1 VADDM
6 NRERED
12 QASGATRRPG
22 RSAGPAAVKGSL
34 LGAGVLLML
43 ALLVIVNYMG
53 WKYHARFDW
62 TKTKIYSLS
71 ETSQNVLSH
80 LDKDVQVTVF
90 ITPGSRLYEPTK
102 ELLSRYEA
110 ASGHV
115 KVRWIDPE
123 RNPVEAKR
131 LVDQYKV
138 SSAGVVFEAGKE
150 RRVVSAND
158 LAELD
163 FSGAQQLGQQPEIK
177 AFKGEEQFTAAL
189 VDLTQGKKPKVLFT
203 SGHGELSLDDTS
215 TSGLQGVRQ
224 LLNPDNTDLQEWGS
238 LGAKSVPA
246 GTDLVVI
253 AGPKAAFTQGELT
266 VLGKYLAGGGRLLVL
281 LDPVFQPGGVQ
292 AGFADLGLGKWLAD
306 YGVKVGDDIV
316 VDPSTTPA
324 GFSAETF
331 FATRYTDHPTT
342 KGLADAGI
350 PVLVRESRSVGAGT
364 APKGTKVTELMKTS
378 TKGWAVT
385 HFEGQTVDG
394 PTDGDLRGPV
404 SLAVAVEAETPPPA
418 PENGEAAAESAQAD
432 DPPPAASS
440 ETAQSGSTPSGD
452 EATKPSSKDPAKG
465 QAEAQAKAES
475 KPQAMRMVVVG
486 DSDLISTA
494 LLRVGPGNRTLA
506 NNLFNWLI
514 ERETLL
520 GIPPKKPEQV
530 RLSMTPA
537 QLRWSMAFVVLIL
550 PGLAVLLG
558 LWVWSRRRRA
568 L

>member
-1 VADDM
+1 MADEQKPT
-6 NRERED
+6 REE
-12 QASGATRRPG
+12 QPAPAVPG
-22 RSAGPAAVKGSL
+22 RSAGQAAVKGSL
-34 LGAGVLLML
+34 LGAGVLLIA

-53 WKYHARFDW
+53 WKYHAQFDW
-62 TKTKIYSLS
+62 TKTKVHSLS
-71 ETSQNVLSH
+71 QTTENVLSH

-90 ITPGSRLYEPTK
+90 ITPSLPVFEPTK
-102 ELLSRYEA
+102 ELLSRYQA
-110 ASGHV
+110 ASSHI
-115 KVRWIDPE
+115 KVRWIDPQ
-123 RNPVEAKR
+123 RNPLEAQR
-131 LVDQYKV
+131 LVDQYKI

-150 RRVVSAND
+150 RRVVPSSD
-158 LAELD
+158 LADMD
-163 FSGAQQLGQQPEIK
+163 FSTARQLGEQPKLK
-177 AFKGEEQFTAAL
+177 AFKGEEQFTSAL

-215 TSGLQGVRQ
+215 TSGLSGVRQ

-281 LDPVFQPGGVQ
+281 LDPAFQPGGVQ

-350 PVLVRESRSVGAGT
+350 PVLVRESRSVGSGT

-385 HFEGQTVDG
+385 HFENQPVSG

-404 SLAVAVEAETPPPA
+404 SLAVAVEAKTPPPA
-418 PENGEAAAESAQAD
+418 PEAPETGEAAAESAQAAD
-432 DPPPAASS
+432 DPPAAKPASKDQGN
-440 ETAQSGSTPSGD
+440 AQ
-452 EATKPSSKDPAKG
+452 SKDPSKT
-465 QAEAQAKAES
+465 EPPSNAKAEAE
-475 KPQAMRMVVVG
+475 PQPMRMVVVG
-486 DSDLISTA
+486 DSDFLSTA
-494 LLRVGPGNRTLA
+494 LLRVGPGNRTLT
-506 NNLFNWLI
+506 NNVFNWLI
-514 ERETLL
+514 QRETLL

-537 QLRWSMAFVVLIL
+537 QLRWAMAFVVLIL

>member
-1 VADDM
+1 MADEQQPT
-6 NRERED
+6 REEQPAPAGGPPVR
-12 QASGATRRPG
+12 
-22 RSAGPAAVKGSL
+22 RSAASAAVKGSL
-34 LGAGVLLML
+34 LGTGVLLIA
-43 ALLVIVNYMG
+43 ALLVIVNYLG
-53 WKYHARFDW
+53 WKYHAQFDW
-62 TKTKIYSLS
+62 TKTRVHSLS
-71 ETSQNVLSH
+71 QTTENVLSH

-90 ITPGSRLYEPTK
+90 ITPGLPVFEPTK

-110 ASGHV
+110 ASSHI
-115 KVRWIDPE
+115 KVRWIDPA
-123 RNPVEAKR
+123 RNPLEAQR
-131 LVDQYKV
+131 LVNQYKV

-158 LAELD
+158 LADLD
-163 FSGAQQLGQQPEIK
+163 YSTARQLGEQPKLK
-177 AFKGEEQFTAAL
+177 AYKGEEQFTSAL

-203 SGHGELSLDDTS
+203 SGHGEMSLDDSS
-215 TSGLQGVRQ
+215 TAGLSGLRE
-224 LLNPDNTDLQEWGS
+224 LLNPDNTDLQEWTS
-238 LGAKSVPA
+238 LGAEAVPA

-281 LDPVFQPGGVQ
+281 LDPAFLPGGVQ
-292 AGFADLGLGKWLAD
+292 AGYADLGLGRWLAG

-350 PVLVRESRSVGAGT
+350 AVLVRESRSVGTGT
-364 APKGTKVTELMKTS
+364 VPQGMKVTELMKTS
-378 TKGWAVT
+378 AKGWAVT
-385 HFEGQTVDG
+385 HFDNQPVSG

-404 SLAVAVEAETPPPA
+404 SLAVAVEAKSPPPA
-418 PENGEAAAESAQAD
+418 PEASDAAAESAQAGD
-432 DPPPAASS
+432 PPAAASS
-440 ETAQSGSTPSGD
+440 DPAKPGD
-452 EATKPSSKDPAKG
+452 EAAKPAAKDK
-465 QAEAQAKAES
+465 AKATA
-475 KPQAMRMVVVG
+475 KAQPMRMVVVG
-486 DSDLISTA
+486 DSDFLSTA
-494 LLRVGPGNRTLA
+494 LLRVGPGNRTLT
-506 NNLFNWLI
+506 NNVFNWLVQ
-514 ERETLL
+514 RETLL

-537 QLRWSMAFVVLIL
+537 QLRWAMAFVVLIL

>member
-1 VADDM
+1 MADEQTST
-6 NRERED
+6 REE
-12 QASGATRRPG
+12 QPAAAGRPVR
-22 RSAGPAAVKGSL
+22 RSAGQAAVKGSL
-34 LGAGVLLML
+34 LGAGVLLIA
-43 ALLVIVNYMG
+43 ALLVIVNYVG

-71 ETSQNVLSH
+71 ETTENVLTH
-80 LDKDVQVTVF
+80 LDKDIQVTVF

-110 ASGHV
+110 ASGHI

-138 SSAGVVFEAGKE
+138 SSAGVVFEAGSE
-150 RRVVSAND
+150 RRVVPAND
-158 LAELD
+158 LADLD

-177 AFKGEEQFTAAL
+177 AFKGEEQFTSAL

-203 SGHGELSLDDTS
+203 SGHGELSLDDNS
-215 TSGLQGVRQ
+215 TAGLQGLRQ

-238 LGAKSVPA
+238 LGAKSVPE

-281 LDPVFQPGGVQ
+281 LDPAFQPGGVQ

-418 PENGEAAAESAQAD
+418 PENGEPAAESAQAG
-432 DPPPAASS
+432 DPPPAVSS
-440 ETAQSGSTPSGD
+440 DTAKSGG
-452 EATKPSSKDPAKG
+452 EAAKPGSKAK
-465 QAEAQAKAES
+465 AKAE
-475 KPQAMRMVVVG
+475 PQAMRMVVVG
-486 DSDLISTA
+486 DSDFLSSA
-494 LLRVGPGNRTLA
+494 LLRVGPGNRTLT
-506 NNLFNWLI
+506 NNVVNWLI
-514 ERETLL
+514 QRETLL

-537 QLRWSMAFVVLIL
+537 QLRWAMAFVVLIL